1 MLFVTLC
8 CIFAYPQSGSDMNI
22 KTLYSADEI
31 REAVQ
36 RTAQEVETFFGSEE
50 PVVALCLLNG
60 AIWYAA
66 DLLRHLP
73 ANFELQTIR
82 ISSYS
87 GTESTGKLKWHNALP
102 DCKGKQVLVIDD
114 VLDTGLTMKE
124 VCNALRDNGATKIA
138 SAVAINKKG
147 RRTVEHEADF
157 CALHCDDFF
166 LVGYGL
172 DFNGKYRNLP
182 FIGYIEA

>member
-1 MLFVTLC
+1 
-8 CIFAYPQSGSDMNI
+8 MNI
-22 KTLYSADEI
+22 KTLYSAEQIQD
-31 REAVQ
+31 AV
-36 RTAQEVETFFGSEE
+36 RRVASEVEAFFGSEE
-50 PVVALCLLNG
+50 PVMALCLLNG

-66 DLLRHLP
+66 DLLRCLP

-82 ISSYS
+82 VSSYH
-87 GTESTGKLKWHNALP
+87 GMESSGKLRWHGTMP
-102 DCKGKQVLVIDD
+102 DCAGKRVLVIDD

-124 VCNALRDNGATKIA
+124 VCDELLRQGATAVA

-147 RRTVEHEADF
+147 CRNVCYEANF

-172 DFNGKYRNLP
+172 DYNGKYRNLP

>member
-1 MLFVTLC
+1 M
-8 CIFAYPQSGSDMNI
+8 DI
-22 KTLYSADEI
+22 KSLYSAEQI
-31 REAVQ
+31 QEAVL
-36 RTAQEVETFFGSEE
+36 RVAGEVKSFFGSEE

-66 DLLRHLP
+66 DLLRYLP
-73 ANFELQTIR
+73 PNFELQTIR
-82 ISSYS
+82 ISSYE

-102 DCKGKQVLVIDD
+102 NCSGKQVLIIDD
-114 VLDTGLTMKE
+114 VLDTGLTMKA
-124 VCNALRDNGATKIA
+124 VRDALLENGATRVA
-138 SAVAINKKG
+138 STVAINKKG
-147 RRTVEHEADF
+147 RRNVAYEADF

-182 FIGYIEA
+182 YIGYI

>member
-1 MLFVTLC
+1 MHEAT
-8 CIFAYPQSGSDMNI
+8 SKRGNTMNI
-22 KTLYSADEI
+22 KTLYTAEQI
-31 REAVQ
+31 QEAVQ
-36 RTAQEVETFFGSEE
+36 RTAQQVEAFFGSEE

-60 AIWYAA
+60 GIWYAA

-73 ANFELQTIR
+73 TNFELQTIR
-82 ISSYS
+82 ISSYA
-87 GTESTGKLKWHNALP
+87 GTESSGKLQWHNALP

-124 VCNALRDNGATKIA
+124 VCQALRANGATKVA

-147 RRTVEHEADF
+147 RRTVAHEADF
-157 CALHCDDFF
+157 CALHCDDYF

>member
-1 MLFVTLC
+1 
-8 CIFAYPQSGSDMNI
+8 MNI
-22 KTLYSADEI
+22 KSLYTAEQIQD
-31 REAVQ
+31 AVRKVARQ
-36 RTAQEVETFFGSEE
+36 VEDVFGSEE

-66 DLLRHLP
+66 DLLRCLP

-82 ISSYS
+82 ISSYE
-87 GTESTGKLKWHNALP
+87 GTDSTGKLKWHNALP
-102 DCKGKQVLVIDD
+102 DCAGKQVLIIDD

-124 VCNALRDNGATKIA
+124 VRDALLKNGATKVA
-138 SAVAINKKG
+138 STVAIDKKG
-147 RRTVEHEADF
+147 RRTVAYEADF
-157 CALHCDDFF
+157 CALECEDFF

-182 FIGYIEA
+182 YIGYIE

>member
-1 MLFVTLC
+1 M
-8 CIFAYPQSGSDMNI
+8 DI
-22 KTLYSADEI
+22 KILYTAEQI
-31 REAVQ
+31 QEAV
-36 RTAQEVETFFGSEE
+36 RRVASDIEACFGDKE

-66 DLLRHLP
+66 DLLRCLP

-102 DCKGKQVLVIDD
+102 DCAGKNVLVIDD
-114 VLDTGLTMKE
+114 VLDTGLTMRA
-124 VCNALRDNGATKIA
+124 VCEALRKAGATMVL
-138 SAVAINKKG
+138 STVAVDKEG
-147 RRTVEHEADF
+147 RRSHEFDADF
-157 CALHCDDFF
+157 AALHCGNLF

-172 DFNGKYRNLP
+172 DYNGKYRNLP
-182 FIGYIEA
+182 YIGYVEN